1 MPEAT
6 PEFKRRLREAL
17 DATCVG
23 QTFTFRRTFTDGD
36 VALFCGV
43 TGDYNPYH
51 QDAEFAR
58 ESWYGRPTIPG
69 LLTGSMLT
77 HIGGLLGFLAT
88 EMSFEYVAP
97 VYVGDTITCTVT
109 VLEKDEPRR
118 RVECGVDFVNGE
130 GAQVLRARFAGFPG
144 QVRLAR

>member
-1 MPEAT
+1 
-6 PEFKRRLREAL
+6 
-17 DATCVG
+17 
-23 QTFTFRRTFTDGD
+23 
-36 VALFCGV
+36 
-43 TGDYNPYH
+43 
-51 QDAEFAR
+51 
-58 ESWYGRPTIPG
+58 
-69 LLTGSMLT
+69 
-77 HIGGLLGFLAT
+77 
-88 EMSFEYVAP
+88 

>member
-1 MPEAT
+1 
-6 PEFKRRLREAL
+6 
-17 DATCVG
+17 
-23 QTFTFRRTFTDGD
+23 
-36 VALFCGV
+36 
-43 TGDYNPYH
+43 
-51 QDAEFAR
+51 FAQ

-109 VLEKDEPRR
+109 VLEKDEPRH

-130 GAQVLRARFAGFPG
+130 GDQVLRARFAGFPG

>member
-17 DATCVG
+17 DATYVG

-51 QDAEFAR
+51 QDAEFAK
-58 ESWYGRPTIPG
+58 ESWYGRTTIPG

-77 HIGGLLGFLAT
+77 HIGGLLSFLAT

-130 GAQVLRARFAGFPG
+130 GAQALRARFAGFPG